1 MTSLKQH
8 KKNIARM
15 KQILNVAVKYGF
27 MRIVKK
33 IGLWN
38 LVTMKPVKIK
48 VEGDEPVRVRKM
60 LEELGP
66 TYVKIG
72 QVLSMRPDLLPPEY
86 IKELSSLYDS
96 ANSFEFEQV
105 KFQIE
110 SELGKRLGEIFQS
123 FKKEPVAAAS
133 IGQVHKAILKD
144 GTEVVVKIQRPGI
157 EETINTDLDIVYKLA
172 TLAEKNVPSLRTFRP
187 VEVINELDRMLH
199 NEMNYLIEAK
209 NGKQIYEN
217 FQEVKY
223 VKIPKIYEDYST
235 RRILVMEYI
244 EGHHLAREGFKVDGI
259 DNVKLSKLI
268 ARAMLKQLFIDGF
281 FQADPSLGNIIVI
294 DNDTIAFIDFG
305 AMGKIDARRRQ
316 LLIEMLIAVANRDA
330 ETVTDIIL
338 EMSEVGKEFDKKEM
352 VKDVQELLDYYYSEK
367 PSVYDDTIANSIID
381 LSRKYDVRLPADFT
395 LLERALYETE
405 STCRS
410 LDPNFDLL
418 ASSGPI
424 IQDLVAQKFSPDK
437 QLKELVQT
445 FQKYYKMFKY
455 LPGRVDKILKKLEA
469 GELKVKMDVKGTTH
483 LETRLEKMLSRIEFS
498 LVICAMILSVTL
510 IYMSDKSMGTGLFLL
525 FLFMILFTWI
535 MMNFFRSTREK

>member
-8 KKNIARM
+8 RKNIARL

-27 MRIVKK
+27 MRIVKR

-38 LVTMKPVKIK
+38 LVAMKPVKFK
-48 VEGDEPVRVRKM
+48 VEGDDPVRVRKM

-86 IKELSSLYDS
+86 IKELSNLYDS
-96 ANSFEFEQV
+96 AEPFEFEQV

-110 SELGKRLGEIFQS
+110 SELGKRLEDIFQN
-123 FKKEPVAAAS
+123 FERVPIAAAS
-133 IGQVHKAILKD
+133 IGQVHRAILKD
-144 GTEVVVKIQRPGI
+144 GTEVVVKIQRPEI
-157 EETINTDLDIVYKLA
+157 EEVINTDLDIVYKLA
-172 TLAEKNVPSLRTFRP
+172 TLAEKNIPSMRTFRP
-187 VEVINELDRMLH
+187 VEVVQELERMLH
-199 NEMNYLIEAK
+199 NEMNYILEAK
-209 NGKQIYEN
+209 NGKLIYNN
-217 FQEVKY
+217 FKNIKY
-223 VKIPKIYEDYST
+223 VKIPKIYDEIST
-235 RRILVMEYI
+235 RKILIMEYI
-244 EGHHLAREGFKVDGI
+244 EGHRLAREGFKVEGI
-259 DNVKLSKLI
+259 DNIKLSKLI

-294 DNDTIAFIDFG
+294 DNDIIAFIDFG
-305 AMGKIDARRRQ
+305 AMGKIGARRRQ

-338 EMSEVGKEFDKKEM
+338 EMSEVGKEFDKKDL
-352 VKDVQELLDYYYSEK
+352 VKDIQDLLDYYYTEK
-367 PSVYDDTIANSIID
+367 PSVYDETIANSIIE

-410 LDPNFDLL
+410 LDPDFDLL

-424 IQDLVAQKFSPDK
+424 IQDLMAQKFSPDK

-498 LVICAMILSVTL
+498 LVICALILSVTL
-510 IYMSDKSMGTGLFLL
+510 VYMSDKSMGTELFLL
-525 FLFMILFTWI
+525 FLFIILMTWI
-535 MMNFFRSTREK
+535 MVNFFRGTREK